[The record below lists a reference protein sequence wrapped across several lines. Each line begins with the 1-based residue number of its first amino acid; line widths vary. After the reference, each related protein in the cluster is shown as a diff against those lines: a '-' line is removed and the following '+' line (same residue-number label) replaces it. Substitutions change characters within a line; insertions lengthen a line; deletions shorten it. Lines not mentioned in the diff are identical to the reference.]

1 MILNPILKSPKD
13 MNRCF
18 SKDETD
24 LANMQMKRGP
34 LSLAVR
40 KMTMKTTLRHY
51 FTFTGTALIENT
63 DKNKH

>member
-1 MILNPILKSPKD
+1 

-51 FTFTGTALIENT
+51 FAFTGTALIENT